1 MPAPDVAALLTELE
15 RSDPDVADDAR
26 IAVEWLT
33 GGEPLETITQLDVC
47 EFLWYTLPLK
57 VTGDHGDIARALG
70 RLLRLGGMDR
80 YAALCASPATSQ
92 ILRTYDREGEDAGTA
107 AYQRA
112 LGATGVLPPDVPELL
127 WSSIMGPE
135 ELGAHLACSAALEL
149 AIVSGELEPAATTWK
164 AQAEALTRRWLTAP
178 RSELGG
184 DNWLNRVHGERLNR
198 WVLGRGAARRELAQ
212 PFEVRLHAPIP
223 APEGSHF
230 AALRWLLEMAARPG
244 GVPLTQRHNI
254 ARAIVVEGAARFGW
268 EMAPTRSENGVTALR
283 TLRRVAEHE
292 MEAVRRTGRRLLITP
307 AGERL
312 LDDPAALWQAASSS
326 LLTPAAGE
334 REMEMSVREVGLM
347 LLTDARELPCGSL
360 AERVTEVVVGEGWRT
375 ATPADVLRPLAE
387 LRNRLEAFDLC
398 LPAAEPPSAAGGPP
412 FPGPA
417 TGGAPSS
424 SPGPATGGA
433 PSSASGPATGGA
445 SSSASGPATGGASEA
460 LSCGAT
466 LATLTPAGR
475 AAALTALRGQALR
488 PRQYVTLT

>member
-15 RSDPDVADDAR
+15 RSDPDAADDAR
-26 IAVEWLT
+26 VAVEWLT

-57 VTGDHGDIARALG
+57 VSGDHGDIARALG
-70 RLLRLGGMDR
+70 RLLHLGGMER
-80 YAALCASPATSQ
+80 YAALCASPTTSQ
-92 ILRTYDREGEDAGTA
+92 ILRAYARDGEDAGTA

-149 AIVSGELEPAATTWK
+149 AIVSGELEPAASSWK
-164 AQAEALTRRWLTAP
+164 SRAEALTRRWLTAP
-178 RSELGG
+178 RTELGG

-223 APEGSHF
+223 VPGGSHF
-230 AALRWLLEMAARPG
+230 DALRWLLEMAHRPE

-254 ARAIVVEGAARFGW
+254 ARVLVVEAAERFGW
-268 EMAPTRSENGVTALR
+268 QITGIRSETGVSELR
-283 TLRRVAEHE
+283 TLRRIAEHE
-292 MEAVRRTGRRLLITP
+292 MQAVHRAGRRLLITA
-307 AGERL
+307 AGKRL
-312 LDDPAALWQAASSS
+312 LADPAAMWQAAASA

-347 LLTDARELPCGSL
+347 LLTDGKEMPCASL

-375 ATPADVLRPLAE
+375 ATPADVAGPLTE
-387 LRNRLEAFDLC
+387 LRRRLQAFDLC
-398 LPAAEPPSAAGGPP
+398 TSSAASDGPSRGSHEPPSS
-412 FPGPA
+412 PGSPER
-417 TGGAPSS
+417 PSS
-424 SPGPATGGA
+424 PA
-433 PSSASGPATGGA
+433 ASGQPLRAA
-445 SSSASGPATGGASEA
+445 
-460 LSCGAT
+460 
-466 LATLTPAGR
+466 LTPVGR

>member
-1 MPAPDVAALLTELE
+1 MPAPDVAALLAELE
-15 RSDPDVADDAR
+15 RTDPDVADDAR
-26 IAVEWLT
+26 VAVEWLT

-80 YAALCASPATSQ
+80 YAALCASPSTSQ
-92 ILRTYDREGEDAGTA
+92 ILRTYARDGEDAGTA

-112 LGATGVLPPDVPELL
+112 LGATGVLPPDIPELR

-149 AIVSGELEPAATTWK
+149 AIVSGELEPEATTWK
-164 AQAEALTRRWLTAP
+164 SHAEALTRRWLTSP
-178 RSELGG
+178 RTELGG

-223 APEGSHF
+223 APSGDHF
-230 AALRWLLEMAARPG
+230 SALRWLLEIAGRPEG
-244 GVPLTQRHNI
+244 MPLTQRHNI
-254 ARAIVVEGAARFGW
+254 ARVLVVEAAERFGW
-268 EMAPTRSENGVTALR
+268 EMTGTRSENGVTTLR
-283 TLRRVAEHE
+283 TLRRIAEHE
-292 MEAVRRTGRRLLITP
+292 MRAVHRAGRRLVITP
-307 AGERL
+307 AGSRL
-312 LDDPAALWQAASSS
+312 LDDPAAMWQSAASA
-326 LLTPAAGE
+326 LLTPATGE

-347 LLTDARELPCGSL
+347 LLTDGKELPCGLL

-375 ATPADVLRPLAE
+375 ATPSDVVGPLVE
-387 LRNRLEAFDLC
+387 LRRRLDAFDLC
-398 LPAAEPPSAAGGPP
+398 VSAGRPASAEITSPDGALTGRTPAGA
-412 FPGPA
+412 GPA
-417 TGGAPSS
+417 ELAP
-424 SPGPATGGA
+424 A
-433 PSSASGPATGGA
+433 
-445 SSSASGPATGGASEA
+445 E
-460 LSCGAT
+460 
-466 LATLTPAGR
+466 LTSAGR

>member
-26 IAVEWLT
+26 TAVEWLT
-33 GGEPLETITQLDVC
+33 GAEPLETITQLDVC

-70 RLLRLGGMDR
+70 RLLRLGGMER
-80 YAALCASPATSQ
+80 YAALCASPTTSQ

-112 LGATGVLPPDVPELL
+112 LGATGVLPPDVPELR

-135 ELGAHLACSAALEL
+135 ELGAHLACSAALEI
-149 AIVSGELEPAATTWK
+149 AIVSGELEPAASSWK
-164 AQAEALTRRWLTAP
+164 THAEALTRRWLTAP
-178 RSELGG
+178 RTELGG

-223 APEGSHF
+223 VPGGSHF
-230 AALRWLLEMAARPG
+230 AALRWLLETAARPE

-254 ARAIVVEGAARFGW
+254 ARALVVEAAERFGW
-268 EMAPTRSENGVTALR
+268 AMTGTRSESGITALR
-283 TLRRVAEHE
+283 ALRRIAEHE
-292 MEAVRRTGRRLLITP
+292 MGAVHRTGRRLLIT
-307 AGERL
+307 ATGRRL
-312 LDDPAALWQAASSS
+312 LDDPEAMWQAASLA
-326 LLTPAAGE
+326 LLTPAPGE

-347 LLTDARELPCGSL
+347 LLTDGKELPSGSL

-375 ATPADVLRPLAE
+375 ATPADVAGPLVE
-387 LRNRLEAFDLC
+387 LRHRLEAFDLC
-398 LPAAEPPSAAGGPP
+398 VTPASRPGAPAPAEPA
-412 FPGPA
+412 PA
-417 TGGAPSS
+417 
-424 SPGPATGGA
+424 
-433 PSSASGPATGGA
+433 
-445 SSSASGPATGGASEA
+445 E
-460 LSCGAT
+460 
-466 LATLTPAGR
+466 LTPTGR
-475 AAALTALRGQALR
+475 AAALAALRGQALR